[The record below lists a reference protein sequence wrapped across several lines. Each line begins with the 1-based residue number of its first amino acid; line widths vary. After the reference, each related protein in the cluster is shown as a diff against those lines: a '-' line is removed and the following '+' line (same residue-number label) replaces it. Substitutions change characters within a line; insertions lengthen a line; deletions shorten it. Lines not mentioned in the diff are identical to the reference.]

1 MVTTCMHTLSTGVEL
16 ECRTSGEPGQPLLL
30 FLHGFPEGAFIW
42 DGLLEQFGSRYRC
55 VAPNLRGYGRSSQ
68 PTAISDYRAKYLV
81 EDLATLIALE
91 SPAKRAACVIAHDWG
106 GAVAWG
112 LANRYPQQL
121 ERLLILNSPHPGS
134 FLRELQSN
142 PVQQSASQYMHFL
155 RRPDAPELL
164 AENGWQR
171 MLGFFQNP
179 DGSMPAWLTPERQ
192 QQYREHWDLG
202 VHGAC
207 MFYAASPLV
216 PPRPGGS
223 ADELQDIR
231 ELSLP
236 DEMLHIPVPVRI
248 LWGDSD
254 LALQPA
260 LLHGLEQWV
269 PQLEIEHLQGCS
281 HWVVHERPEAVQRAL
296 AKFLLAPVRS

>member
-1 MVTTCMHTLSTGVEL
+1 MVTTCTHQLTTGITL
-16 ECRTSGEPGQPLLL
+16 ECRVSGQPGQPLLL

-68 PTAISDYRAKYLV
+68 PAAISDYRAKYLV
-81 EDLATLIALE
+81 EDLAALIALE
-91 SPAKRAACVIAHDWG
+91 SSGSRAACVIAHDWG

-164 AENGWQR
+164 AENDWQR

-179 DGSMPAWLTPERQ
+179 DGSMPAWMTPERE

-216 PPRPGGS
+216 PPRPDSS
-223 ADELQDIR
+223 AEDLQDIR
-231 ELSLP
+231 GLSLP
-236 DEMLHIPVPVRI
+236 DEMLHISVPVRV

-254 LALQPA
+254 IALQPA
-260 LLHGLEQWV
+260 LLNGLEQWV
-269 PQLEIEHLQGCS
+269 PQLTVEHLKGCS
-281 HWVVHERPEAVQRAL
+281 HWVLHERPEAVQRAL
-296 AKFLLAPVRS
+296 TDFLTQNSS

>member
-16 ECRTSGEPGQPLLL
+16 ECRTSGKPGQPLLL

-81 EDLATLIALE
+81 EDLAALIALE
-91 SPAKRAACVIAHDWG
+91 SRDQRTACVIAHDWG

-112 LANRYPQQL
+112 LANRYPQHL

-296 AKFLLAPVRS
+296 AEFLLVPGRS